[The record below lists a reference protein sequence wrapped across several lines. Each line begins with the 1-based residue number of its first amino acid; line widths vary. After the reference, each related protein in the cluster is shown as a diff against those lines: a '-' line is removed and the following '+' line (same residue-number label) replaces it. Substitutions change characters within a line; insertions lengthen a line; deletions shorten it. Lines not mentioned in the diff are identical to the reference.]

1 MPPCIHS
8 RRGCAALRS
17 CVLLFTRLCV
27 SPKIERPACACAG
40 GTARSDQRLSRVR
53 LCAVGVARSAAG
65 RTTVNTERERR
76 GTLRLSDS
84 QRGTHRDWCRLRS
97 ATVPRPER
105 QVSRR
110 TILPDMSSRE
120 SGAAPTAAPSSRRS
134 SSPPSCRAPRPSTA
148 RAPCSRPPFGGAAPP
163 TSRASSGRPLRRAST
178 RRRGAGRRRRSG
190 AAPPPAA
197 RACRAAARRHSS
209 FPTRRPSPGRG

>member
-1 MPPCIHS
+1 MYLVTGQV
-8 RRGCAALRS
+8 RGGKR
-17 CVLLFTRLCV
+17 VRK
-27 SPKIERPACACAG
+27 PHGPQRPAC
-40 GTARSDQRLSRVR
+40 
-53 LCAVGVARSAAG
+53 AG
-65 RTTVNTERERR
+65 RTTVNTARASRR
-76 GTLRLSDS
+76 ALRLSDS
-84 QRGTHRDWCRLRS
+84 QRGTHRDWSRLRS
-97 ATVPRPER
+97 ATVPR
-105 QVSRR
+105 
-110 TILPDMSSRE
+110 LPDRSSRE

-197 RACRAAARRHSS
+197 RACLWEGPEAAPRRLPASPHIRAARARRAAARRHSS
-209 FPTRRPSPGRG
+209 FPTRRPRPGRGGPRGCTTIAPSPPCGRA